1 MATPGGGGQ
10 FVVRRHRA
18 APPPKTPSTPK
29 LVLAAF
35 QSPATIDFGE
45 QHPDKEAVKT
55 LVLSCPADAK
65 RSATVEVVRTPTN
78 ITARFEGGAQ
88 SITIE
93 RGDVAACA
101 LTWRPERPGGLRGAV
116 AFRLDGKRRLS
127 ATVLGRCVEPPPPPP
142 KKTKKRKEAA
152 ARLADIDAAY
162 ESAQAAK
169 ARSIDEAFAAS
180 QASAAAPK
188 KKRKNGTAPVRKEK
202 KRKKSKKKDR

>member
-1 MATPGGGGQ
+1 MGVNLRGAKRLRRSSLAKSAGRQFDATAARRANKRRRAVNKRRRAVNMATPGGGGQ

-78 ITARFEGGAQ
+78 VAARFEGGAQ
-88 SITIE
+88 SITIKRRHVAPLDGYRLGAALE
-93 RGDVAACA
+93 ARGDVRGRPHDFDRRAPLRVRRAAQDQ
-101 LTWRPERPGGLRGAV
+101 
-116 AFRLDGKRRLS
+116 RLDGLFIGMLLAEVDGRGALKR
-127 ATVLGRCVEPPPPPP
+127 G
-142 KKTKKRKEAA
+142 
-152 ARLADIDAAY
+152 
-162 ESAQAAK
+162 
-169 ARSIDEAFAAS
+169 
-180 QASAAAPK
+180 
-188 KKRKNGTAPVRKEK
+188 
-202 KRKKSKKKDR
+202 

>member
-1 MATPGGGGQ
+1 M
-10 FVVRRHRA
+10 RRHRA

-78 ITARFEGGAQ
+78 VAARFEGGAQ

-93 RGDVAACA
+93 RA
-101 LTWRPERPGGLRGAV
+101 TSRPARRPGGPSR
-116 AFRLDGKRRLS
+116 
-127 ATVLGRCVEPPPPPP
+127 P
-142 KKTKKRKEAA
+142 AA
-152 ARLADIDAAY
+152 
-162 ESAQAAK
+162 
-169 ARSIDEAFAAS
+169 
-180 QASAAAPK
+180 
-188 KKRKNGTAPVRKEK
+188 
-202 KRKKSKKKDR
+202 